1 MTPSA
6 EPQPYPRRQWWMA
19 AYSHEVTR
27 ALFGTTVLG
36 EKIVLYRT
44 EAGSVVALSGLCPH
58 RMFPLDLSR
67 VVGDT
72 VQCGY
77 HGFRF
82 DPTGRCVEVPSQPE
96 PSPAVLKSYPVIE
109 QGGAVWLWTGEPE
122 LADPK
127 RLPDLGAM
135 GLGQAG
141 WGVEHHPRSLL
152 KGRYTLLIDNLLDLS
167 HASFLH
173 EHTIPK
179 AEAVARV
186 PHELIA
192 TEQSLNLRRL
202 GCGIPPNPFFKLLFP
217 AHEGSVDQSFDAE
230 YLCPALI
237 RTGGTLYDSA
247 SGQPLG
253 TLNFIHAI
261 TPETPTSVHY
271 FVMTARNFRTDDP
284 AITALNLKMGQA
296 IQPQD
301 TLAIEAIEAVLSSA
315 LPRPVEVSVKADV
328 GAIQVRRRLEAQIRA
343 EAASLA
349 R

>member
-1 MTPSA
+1 MTA
-6 EPQPYPRRQWWMA
+6 ILDAQPYPRRQWWMA

-27 ALFGTTVLG
+27 SLFGTTVLG

-44 EAGSVVALSGLCPH
+44 EAGDVVALSGLCPH
-58 RMFPLDLSR
+58 RMFPLEMSR

-96 PSPAVLKSYPVIE
+96 PSPATLRAYPVIE
-109 QGGAVWLWTGEPE
+109 HGGTVWLWTGEPE
-122 LADPK
+122 RADPQQ
-127 RLPDLGAM
+127 LPDLSAI
-135 GLGQAG
+135 GLGAPG
-141 WGVEHHPRSLL
+141 WGVEHHPRTLV

-167 HASFLH
+167 PASFLH
-173 EHTIPK
+173 EQTIPK

-186 PHELIA
+186 PHDLIA
-192 TEQSLNLRRL
+192 TERSLNLRRL
-202 GCGIPPNPFFKLLFP
+202 GRGIPSNPFFKLLFP
-217 AHEGSVDQSFDAE
+217 QHEGAVDQSFDAE

-237 RTGGTLYDSA
+237 RTGGTLFDSA
-247 SGQPLG
+247 TGQPLG

-261 TPETPTSVHY
+261 TPETPTTAHY
-271 FVMTARNFRTDDP
+271 FVITARDFRPDDTRI
-284 AITALNLKMGQA
+284 AELNVTMGKA

-301 TLAIEAIEAVLSSA
+301 ETAIEAIEAVLSSP
-315 LPRPVEVSVKADV
+315 LPRPAEVSCKADV
-328 GAIQVRRRLEAQIRA
+328 GAIQVRRRLAAQIQA
-343 EAASLA
+343 EVEALQ